1 MGRQQIILTL
11 LTLAACDDP
20 YVRNGSFDGPAA
32 AAVLDSREMGPFE
45 EPVGFVANS
54 RDGLIIP
61 VDLKHAT
68 LLSDQV
74 AAPFLRPRW
83 VATGSERIL
92 GQLAVWAPTDESITL
107 YAADIANNVLVEA
120 PYITGMDP
128 NPVLTETTHSGI
140 LFEDR
145 DESGESARLTGVTLT
160 NGRTTTE
167 SWIIEYDGTDW
178 SVSGTASGLQPER
191 AQTGEYFRTENHELA
206 FTIKGKAT
214 RGDLILLD
222 TDNGITEHDL
232 GGTIIAMERVPG
244 EALLVA
250 AVWNPLLNESSV
262 VLWDLEL
269 SAERGRFTLPEGSQ
283 AWRFAFGQTIAD
295 LFIADAHQPFV
306 YRALL
311 QFDDP
316 STSEWSLIPTAAPV
330 AFLTWISDSLEPG
343 EQALDEMDTG
353 DLFDDPSIDRDYEKL
368 FVAPVGLNRV
378 DVYDLQT
385 NEWVDVNPL
394 DVEDGGLPLGSP
406 VTGLDATINRVT
418 LKERN
423 DQGTRLQEKVVA
435 VTTFSGSLILLE
447 GDTGCAAQTLEGPHV
462 PIVQGVESI
471 QFSDVGNYSSPE
483 ILEDD
488 ATLRRVMTSSCGGVA
503 QTERWTVTYDEI
515 EGKYAVEGTLSGLQ
529 ENYAIEDQRY
539 VSDDGSV
546 SFTII
551 AGNAPTTDGDT
562 FIFNTDEG
570 ILRMDSL
577 VRPGSQYTEAL
588 ELPAEPVIFQYRAG
602 PTGGG
607 WDPLDERTFVMVPIT
622 NSDMVMRVRVKPWD
636 VEAVWD

>member
-1 MGRQQIILTL
+1 MGRQPIILGL
-11 LTLAACDDP
+11 LALTACDDA

-32 AAVLDSREMGPFE
+32 ATVLDSREMGPFE

-83 VATGSERIL
+83 VATGAERIL
-92 GQLAVWAPTDESITL
+92 GQLVAWAPTEDSITL

-128 NPVLTETTHSGI
+128 NPVLAETTRSGI
-140 LFEDR
+140 IFEDR
-145 DESGESARLTGVTLT
+145 DESGDSAWLSGVTLT

-167 SWIIEYDGTDW
+167 SWVIEYDGTDW
-178 SVSGTASGLQPER
+178 SVSGTASGVQPER

-214 RGDLILLD
+214 RGDQILLD

-244 EALLVA
+244 EPLLVA
-250 AVWNPLLNESSV
+250 AVWDPLLSESSV
-262 VLWDLEL
+262 VIWDLEL
-269 SAERGRFTLPEGSQ
+269 STERGRFTLPEGSQ
-283 AWRFAFGQTIAD
+283 AWRFAFGRTIAD

-311 QFDDP
+311 QFDEPDR
-316 STSEWSLIPTAAPV
+316 SEWEQIPTAAPV

-343 EQALDEMDTG
+343 EQALEDMDTG
-353 DLFDDPSIDRDYEKL
+353 DLFEDPSIDRDYEKL

-385 NEWVDVNPL
+385 GEWVDVNPL
-394 DVEDGGLPLGSP
+394 DDQYGGLPLGSP
-406 VTGLDATINRVT
+406 VTGLDSTINRVT
-418 LKERN
+418 LRERN
-423 DQGTRLQEKVVA
+423 DHGTRLQEKVVS

-447 GDTGCAAQTLEGPHV
+447 GDSGCAAQTLEGPHV
-462 PIVQGVESI
+462 PIVQGIESI
-471 QFSDVGNYSSPE
+471 QFADVGNYSSPE
-483 ILEDD
+483 LLEDN

-515 EGKYAVEGTLSGLQ
+515 DGTYEVEGTISGLQ
-529 ENYAIEDQRY
+529 ETLAIEDQRY
-539 VSDDGSV
+539 VSDDGAV
-546 SFTII
+546 SFTIL

-588 ELPAEPVIFQYRAG
+588 ELPAEPVIFQYLAG

-607 WDPLDERTFVMVPIT
+607 WDVRDERTFIMVPIT